1 MYVYFYPSTYYRISA
16 KVRCPVSMS
25 SYNEQK
31 NKSSVP
37 SGNRRLSRS
46 SSTLNKRGF
55 DSANQSQSVDGQSL
69 QAPQTS
75 TVQTKAQKFLRQGLN
90 KLNRGD
96 YPGALENFQQALRLD
111 PNFTEAYVCRSII
124 HYYQG
129 DHLGAIEDCNQVLR
143 INPRNADAYNNR
155 GLNRCALRDYKG
167 AIADF
172 NQTLEIEPNHAKAY
186 LNRGYSRLQLDNNW
200 GAIEDFDQALRI
212 DPQSAKEY
220 LKRIA
225 PTLNNEQGAI
235 KDPNQQL
242 VQGLL
247 IEGNLRYDA
256 GDLREAIAAYT
267 QVLTIDPNNTEAYN
281 RRSTARSAVG
291 DYEGAFED
299 LYKAANYY
307 LNNEQSLQP
316 TQTLTVQ
323 ATAEDYRHRGMDKL
337 QKGDFQGALENFNQV
352 LQLNGNDATA
362 FACRGFAYR
371 RLGDN
376 QRAFEDLQQ
385 AAKRFSEQGNVKSS
399 QDILDTLKK
408 LQP

>member
-1 MYVYFYPSTYYRISA
+1 M
-16 KVRCPVSMS
+16 
-25 SYNEQK
+25 
-31 NKSSVP
+31 
-37 SGNRRLSRS
+37 SRS

-55 DSANQSQSVDGQSL
+55 DSANQSQSVDSQSL

-90 KLNRGD
+90 KLNRGN
-96 YPGALENFQQALRLD
+96 YPGALQDFNHALRLN
-111 PNFTEAYVCRSII
+111 PNFAEAYVCQSII

-129 DHLGAIEDCNQVLR
+129 DHLGAIEDCDQVLR
-143 INPRNADAYNNR
+143 INPGNADAYNNR
-155 GLNRCALRDYKG
+155 GLNRVALGDYKR

-316 TQTLTVQ
+316 TPTLTVQ

-385 AAKRFSEQGNVKSS
+385 AAKLFSEQGNVKSS
-399 QDILDTLKK
+399 EDILDTLKK

>member
-1 MYVYFYPSTYYRISA
+1 
-16 KVRCPVSMS
+16 MS

-31 NKSSVP
+31 NKRFVP
-37 SGNRRLSRS
+37 SGNTRLSS
-46 SSTLNKRGF
+46 SSSALNRRGF
-55 DSANQSQSVDGQSL
+55 DSANQSQSVDNSSL
-69 QAPQTS
+69 QARQTS
-75 TVQTKAQKFLRQGLN
+75 TVETKAQKFLRQGLK

-96 YPGALENFQQALRLD
+96 YSSALEDFNQALRLN
-111 PNFTEAYVCRSII
+111 PVFTDAYVCQSII

-129 DHLGAIEDCNQVLR
+129 DHLGAIEDCDQVLR
-143 INPRNADAYNNR
+143 INPGNADAYNNR
-155 GLNRCALRDYKG
+155 GLNRVALGDYKR

-172 NQTLEIEPNHAKAY
+172 NQVLEIEPNHAKAY
-186 LNRGYSRLQLDNNW
+186 LNRGYSRLQLDDNW
-200 GAIEDFDQALRI
+200 AAIEDFDRALRI
-212 DPQSAKEY
+212 DPQSAKAY
-220 LKRIA
+220 LKNLA
-225 PTLNNEQGAI
+225 PTLSNEQGAI
-235 KDPNQQL
+235 KDANQQL

-247 IEGNLRYDA
+247 IEGNLRYDS

-267 QVLTIDPNNTEAYN
+267 QVLSLDPNHTEAYN
-281 RRSTARSAVG
+281 RRSSARSAVG

-316 TQTLTVQ
+316 TQTPTVQ
-323 ATAEDYRHRGMDKL
+323 ATAEDYRHQGMDKL

-352 LQLNGNDATA
+352 LQLNSNDATA

-376 QRAFEDLQQ
+376 QRAYEDLQQ
-385 AAKRFSEQGNVKSS
+385 AAKLFSEQGNVKSS
-399 QDILDTLKK
+399 QHILDTLKT